1 MTKSPPP
8 SEKSAGHPKN
18 ELPSWAVLIGAIT
31 LGIALWL
38 GWMYWGMRLTHAK
51 VADYADGYVSV
62 KRKEAPK
69 QSEGGAAQPAIDR
82 AAVMAEVGQTGDAF
96 GGANALFASV
106 AGALVLWAGVLQSR
120 SLKEAQ
126 KATRL
131 AAQAYED
138 ERAFNKKEQFSSTFF
153 QMLTLSRQLVERIDV
168 PKSDGAR
175 EERRQGA
182 AALDSLART
191 LVNRLDDNGIAT
203 QTVGQQAR
211 EIATTYVG
219 SIYDNHPSSLG
230 PYFRLLFQ
238 TFKFVADAEMEESER
253 IRFANI
259 ARGQMS
265 EGTVMLLAA
274 NGLTERG
281 HRFIPLIERFGL
293 LEHLHSGYRNKY
305 KPALLEGYRRR
316 AFLGSKEREQHAL
329 ETTPLCSAHY
339 FIAWEQME
347 RQ

>member
-1 MTKSPPP
+1 M
-8 SEKSAGHPKN
+8 G
-18 ELPSWAVLIGAIT
+18 
-31 LGIALWL
+31 
-38 GWMYWGMRLTHAK
+38 LTHAK
-51 VADYADGYVSV
+51 VANYADGYVSV

-96 GGANALFASV
+96 GGANALFASL

-126 KATRL
+126 KATKL
-131 AAQAYED
+131 AAKAYED

-168 PKSDGAR
+168 PRSEGSLDS
-175 EERRQGA
+175 ERRRGA
-182 AALDSLART
+182 AALDSLAWT
-191 LVNRLDDNGIAT
+191 LVNRLDSSGIAT
-203 QTVGQQAR
+203 QAVGQQAR
-211 EIATTYVG
+211 EIATTYIG
-219 SIYDNHPSSLG
+219 SVYDNHPSSLG

-238 TFKFVADAEMEESER
+238 TFKLVADTEMAESER

-293 LEHLHSGYRNKY
+293 LEHLHGRYRNKY

-316 AFLGSKEREQHAL
+316 AFLGSKEREEHVL
-329 ETTPLCSAHY
+329 ESMPLRSAHY
-339 FIAWEQME
+339 FIAWEQAE
-347 RQ
+347 D